1 VGPPTALCGRR
12 SGGGGAAR
20 GAAVGARAPSVQ
32 EAAGEVWGVD
42 ESGPYLGRS
51 LDKSKNMTSVWVTG
65 WMPFFDISHLVWV

>member
-42 ESGPYLGRS
+42 ESGPYLGPA
-51 LDKSKNMTSVWVTG
+51 LTNPK
-65 WMPFFDISHLVWV
+65 I